1 MTDVFRTPST
11 PQALTIR
18 AIETVAI
25 RVPLVRTYRGSQYQ
39 MTHRSTTICR
49 VYTDEGVVG
58 EAWAGDEDASLGAI
72 SAIIENEIAPTLIGE
87 DGLAIERAW
96 QLARPATFN
105 ILRDR
110 RLGLVAC
117 ACVDAALWDA
127 IGKALGQPLWR
138 LWGGYRS
145 EIPMISIGG
154 YYGGPDI
161 AEEIAE
167 LRELGLA
174 GLKFKVGGRDPKTDA
189 ERFKR
194 AREVA
199 GSDFILCADANQG
212 WSADEAIEFVRLVA
226 DHDLHWFE
234 EPCRWDIDR
243 VALRDVRLKTGIRVC
258 AGQSEY
264 SAAGCRELMSAGAI
278 DVCNF
283 DASWSGGPTE
293 WRRTAAIAASY
304 GLAMGHHEEPQVASH
319 LIASIPHG
327 TFVECFHPDR
337 DPIWWNLPTNRPA
350 LVDGVLHLS
359 EQPGLGWE
367 LDADFIDRYRVSD
380 EDR

>member
-1 MTDVFRTPST
+1 MTDPFQSPST
-11 PQALTIR
+11 PRALTIR

-25 RVPLVRTYRGSQYQ
+25 RVPLARTYRGSQYQ

-49 VYTDEGVVG
+49 IYTDEGVVG
-58 EAWAGDEDASLGAI
+58 EAWAGDEDASLEAI
-72 SAIIENEIAPTLIGE
+72 SAIIEDEIAPPLIGE
-87 DGLAIERAW
+87 DGYAIERAW
-96 QLARPATFN
+96 QLARPATYN

-161 AEEIAE
+161 TEEIAE

-194 AREVA
+194 ARAVA

-212 WSADEAIEFVRLVA
+212 WSADEAIEFVRWSKRKIFTGSRSRA
-226 DHDLHWFE
+226 D
-234 EPCRWDIDR
+234 
-243 VALRDVRLKTGIRVC
+243 GI
-258 AGQSEY
+258 
-264 SAAGCRELMSAGAI
+264 
-278 DVCNF
+278 
-283 DASWSGGPTE
+283 PTE
-293 WRRTAAIAASY
+293 SPCVMCA
-304 GLAMGHHEEPQVASH
+304 
-319 LIASIPHG
+319 
-327 TFVECFHPDR
+327 
-337 DPIWWNLPTNRPA
+337 
-350 LVDGVLHLS
+350 
-359 EQPGLGWE
+359 
-367 LDADFIDRYRVSD
+367 
-380 EDR
+380 